1 MSKNPSFS
9 QPTGPLSVGNVVS
22 AALRIYRDRFKLYY
36 GLAFTAY
43 LWILVPIYGWAKFSA
58 ISALI
63 SRLVFSELHERPETV
78 NDARRH
84 VNPRMWRFLWAGI
97 LVSLIFFGIALV
109 VSIGFG
115 LLVVVLG
122 AILGQNSTA
131 IIIVSLLTVIAVL
144 VFLVVYIRLISRLFI
159 VEVPLAIENNM
170 TANSAISRSWQLTE
184 GFVGRLQWIVFVS
197 FLITLPISI
206 VVQIVTAI
214 IQLLLGALFSADSPI
229 FGLLYLVLV
238 LAISLASGA
247 LLIPFWQAVK
257 AVIYYDLRSR
267 REGLGLNLRDNN

>member
-1 MSKNPSFS
+1 MSKNPSFR

-63 SRLVFSELHERPETV
+63 SRLVFSELLERPETV

-84 VNPRMWRFLWAGI
+84 VNPRMWRFFWAGT
-97 LVSLIFFGIALV
+97 LVSLIFFGIAFV
-109 VSIGFG
+109 ASIGFG

-122 AILGQNSTA
+122 AILGQNPTA
-131 IIIVSLLTVIAVL
+131 IIIVSLLTVIAVI

-214 IQLLLGALFSADSPI
+214 IQLLLAALFSADSPI

-247 LLIPFWQAVK
+247 LLVPFWQAVK